1 VNDYLREASGGDFT
15 AKDFRTWH
23 GTVQAL
29 ELTRLACERPSAQDD
44 AARWGAREIVGA
56 VARQLGNTP
65 AVCRKAYIHPEVL
78 ALGSRL
84 DDAPQALAKAWRRS
98 TGGRR
103 GLLAAEARLLAFMRA
118 CRGGRLTGARSA
130 RSAAAPAASSRGR
143 G

>member
-1 VNDYLREASGGDFT
+1 M
-15 AKDFRTWH
+15 
-23 GTVQAL
+23 QAL
-29 ELTRLACERPSAQDD
+29 ELTRLACERPAAPDD
-44 AARWGAREIVGA
+44 GARWGAREIVGA

-84 DDAPQALAKAWRRS
+84 DDDAPQALAKAWRRS
-98 TGGRR
+98 TGGRPAR

-130 RSAAAPAASSRGR
+130 RSAAAPGASSRGR